1 MKTVIVVTMVISMT
15 VTAYT
20 SHDAGM
26 RGDGITASGLP
37 AQDGFCALVLYG
49 PVLGR
54 AVQDKC
60 KAKYRAC
67 GPAFEF
73 GTLFAI
79 PALRR
84 FWI

>member
-1 MKTVIVVTMVISMT
+1 VKTVIVVTTVISMT

-26 RGDGITASGLP
+26 RVDGITASSLP
-37 AQDGFCALVLYG
+37 AQAGFC
-49 PVLGR
+49 
-54 AVQDKC
+54 
-60 KAKYRAC
+60 AC

-79 PALRR
+79 PASRR
-84 FWI
+84 FWICQDRGSEIGDRN

>member
-26 RGDGITASGLP
+26 RGDGITTSGLP
-37 AQDGFCALVLYG
+37 AQDGFC
-49 PVLGR
+49 
-54 AVQDKC
+54 
-60 KAKYRAC
+60 AC

-79 PALRR
+79 PALGR
-84 FWI
+84 FFV

>member
-1 MKTVIVVTMVISMT
+1 LKTVIVVTTAISMT

-26 RGDGITASGLP
+26 RGDGITTSQLQAEDGL
-37 AQDGFCALVLYG
+37 C
-49 PVLGR
+49 
-54 AVQDKC
+54 
-60 KAKYRAC
+60 AC

-79 PALRR
+79 PALGR
-84 FWI
+84 FFV

>member
-1 MKTVIVVTMVISMT
+1 VKTVIVVTTVISMT

-26 RGDGITASGLP
+26 RGDGITTSGLP

-49 PVLGR
+49 
-54 AVQDKC
+54 

-84 FWI
+84 FFV